1 MTKILIIEDEPQ
13 IRDIIQEILECE
25 GYRTLGAENGTAGLQ
40 LALQSTPDLIVCDVM
55 MPGLDGFD
63 VLQGIRQ
70 DPGTGSIPM
79 IFLTAKT
86 DRASVRKGMSLGAD
100 DYITK
105 PFTHLEL
112 INAITAQLKKQELM
126 TQHYTQT
133 IQGLEGSLNTLI
145 HYDDLTQLPNRRL
158 LQKQFHHIQA
168 ETLAAQTLDAL
179 LVIGIDRFE
188 WIRTTLGYAFS
199 DQLIQTI
206 AQKLLAHRYMSNYA
220 MAMLARIEADQFAIV
235 PRNIQDHQD
244 LHQFARQILDILS
257 EPFMVDDQEICITPS
272 LGVTCYPQGSSDIE
286 HMMSNA
292 EIAMYQAKEKVG
304 SSYEF
309 YMPTM
314 RSQWSQEL
322 TMAARLRRALE
333 QEEFEAYYQPHID
346 LHTGQV
352 VGAEALVCWH
362 HPEWGILSPSL
373 FIPIAERTDLILAL
387 GEWVLRQAC
396 HQAKQWQ
403 KLCSRP
409 LQVLVNLSPRQL
421 TEPGLVGLICQL
433 LTEVDLEPNSL
444 ILELTES
451 TLMQD
456 PNLALGI
463 LHHLKDAGVHLA
475 IDDFG
480 TGYSSL
486 SYLQK
491 FPLDML
497 KIDRCF
503 IHEIDNQPANAAITL
518 AMIQMGHALGLKVIG
533 EGVETV
539 AERDFLCQHNCDGI
553 QGFLISPPIP
563 AKQLL
568 PFFQK

>member
-1 MTKILIIEDEPQ
+1 
-13 IRDIIQEILECE
+13 
-25 GYRTLGAENGTAGLQ
+25 
-40 LALQSTPDLIVCDVM
+40 
-55 MPGLDGFD
+55 
-63 VLQGIRQ
+63 
-70 DPGTGSIPM
+70 
-79 IFLTAKT
+79 
-86 DRASVRKGMSLGAD
+86 
-100 DYITK
+100 
-105 PFTHLEL
+105 
-112 INAITAQLKKQELM
+112 
-126 TQHYTQT
+126 
-133 IQGLEGSLNTLI
+133 
-145 HYDDLTQLPNRRL
+145 
-158 LQKQFHHIQA
+158 
-168 ETLAAQTLDAL
+168 
-179 LVIGIDRFE
+179 
-188 WIRTTLGYAFS
+188 
-199 DQLIQTI
+199 
-206 AQKLLAHRYMSNYA
+206 
-220 MAMLARIEADQFAIV
+220 
-235 PRNIQDHQD
+235 
-244 LHQFARQILDILS
+244 
-257 EPFMVDDQEICITPS
+257 
-272 LGVTCYPQGSSDIE
+272 
-286 HMMSNA
+286 MMSNA

-539 AERDFLCQHNCDGI
+539 SERDFLCQHNCDGI